1 MTEVKRLEIKKGLLT
16 LMAIFDVLGPAGTDE
31 FLAAIAAQAAE
42 SEGGA

>member
-1 MTEVKRLEIKKGLLT
+1 MTEVERLEIKEGLRT

-31 FLAAIAAQAAE
+31 YLAAIAVQAAE